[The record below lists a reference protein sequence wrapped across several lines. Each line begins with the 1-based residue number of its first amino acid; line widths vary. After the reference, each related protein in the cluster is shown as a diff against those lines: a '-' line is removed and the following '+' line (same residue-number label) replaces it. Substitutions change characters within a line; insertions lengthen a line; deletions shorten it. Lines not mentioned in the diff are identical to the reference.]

1 MRAIL
6 KTIAVLAVTMFT
18 SCAKDLTNNAVSPI
32 ESETTTVTVG
42 FNETKTY
49 VGDLIDGVRKVYWS
63 EGDQIAINGNASTTI
78 AISEN
83 QRFAEFGFTCILDYP
98 YSVLYPAADYVD
110 DAHINLPSVQ
120 EAADGTF
127 ATNCAPMACVAEE
140 GDALSLHHLAS
151 VVRLQVKL
159 PAESA
164 HAEHNLAKV
173 EFRGKAGEQVSGKFA
188 IDYATATLTPTST
201 AAADQVVV
209 TKVGKTL
216 SAEEATDIFVV
227 VPAREYAQGFTV
239 RLTDKNGHY
248 MDISAGT
255 ITLIKGD
262 IKAMPLFEFVPT
274 GTITGVNIASAQEW
288 NEFVA
293 DYNAGNYAEIENF
306 TVNITNDLV
315 FEGTTSKA
323 FAQIGTFSGTIDG
336 GEFSIKGLKDSNNSV
351 VNILNEGAIVKNL
364 NIDSSSNFKFT
375 TYWYNDGVFVRE
387 NNGTLINCTNNA
399 DIAIVDANRN
409 HEFRIGGLVG
419 RNYSKGSVNECANNG
434 NLTIDSGAK
443 FQGNSFHFG
452 GIVAYNQGT
461 VSNTANNGV
470 LTLAGDNASYQ
481 YNFIGGIVGQNEGTV
496 SGCTNGAYATITS
509 TLVTNRHFVGGIV
522 GWNKGTCTGN
532 TNNADIDYS
541 PTAFGGKNPWLYVGG
556 VVGGI
561 ESGTINSNTNT
572 GSISNSTS
580 KTHGGVGGIVGTI
593 NSSATTFE
601 LKNNSVASS
610 ATISSTA
617 TGGNMGVGGLIGNSH
632 DWAGTIDLKG
642 DTGKIECKVEGG
654 TTGSACGLGG
664 VVGLSYKGP
673 KFKNVTNCA
682 CVITMRNNAN
692 NASAGGIVGRINEAT
707 EITDCVYKGNI
718 TVTGTSSNTSLVGGI
733 AGYLV
738 KASVVSGC
746 KYYGNIVVETTKSH
760 FGGIIGHDS
769 SGNTISNSS
778 CGGVFAGITVDT
790 DELALQYVSRAGYG
804 IENSASNSTCTNI
817 TYWNGN

>member
-1 MRAIL
+1 MGTIL
-6 KTIAVLAVTMFT
+6 KTIAVLAVTVFT
-18 SCAKDLTNNAVSPI
+18 GCIKEFTNEAVAPSKD
-32 ESETTTVTVG
+32 ETTTITVG

-49 VGDLIDGVRKVYWS
+49 LGELIDGVRKVYWS
-63 EGDQIAINGNASTTI
+63 EGDKIAINGNASTTI

-110 DAHINLPSVQ
+110 EAHINLPSVQ
-120 EAADGTF
+120 ESADGTF
-127 ATNCAPMACVAEE
+127 ATNCAPMACVAGED
-140 GDALSLHHLAS
+140 DAVTLHHLTS
-151 VVRLQVKL
+151 IVRLQVKL
-159 PAESA
+159 PADSD
-164 HAEHNLAKV
+164 HAAHNLAKV
-173 EFRGKAGEQVSGKFA
+173 EFRGRADEQVSGKFA

-201 AAADQVVV
+201 AAADQVVA

-216 SAEEATDIFVV
+216 SAEETTDIFVV
-227 VPAREYAQGFTV
+227 VPAGEYAQGFTV
-239 RLTDKNGHY
+239 RLIDKNGHY
-248 MDISAGT
+248 MDISAGA
-255 ITLIKGD
+255 ITLTKGD
-262 IKAMPLFEFVPT
+262 IKAMPPFEFVPT

-293 DYNAGNYAEIENF
+293 DYNAGNYAEIVDLK
-306 TVNITNDLV
+306 VNIIDDLV
-315 FEGTTSKA
+315 FDETTSKT
-323 FAQIGTFSGTIDG
+323 FVQLGTFNGTIDG
-336 GEFSIKGLKDSNNSV
+336 GNFSIKGLKDSNNSV
-351 VNILNEGAIVKNL
+351 VNILSEGAIVKNL

-387 NNGTLINCTNNA
+387 NKGSLQNCTNNA
-399 DIAIVDANRN
+399 DITIVDAGRD

-419 RNYSKGSVNECANNG
+419 RNYSTGSVSGCTNTG
-434 NLTIDSGAK
+434 DLTIDSGAK
-443 FQGNSFHFG
+443 FNGNSFHFG
-452 GIVAYNQGT
+452 GIVAYNQGVVLNST
-461 VSNTANNGV
+461 NNGV

-481 YNFIGGIVGQNEGTV
+481 YNFIGGIVGQNEGSV
-496 SGCTNGAYATITS
+496 SGCTNGEYATITS
-509 TLVTNRHFVGGIV
+509 TLVTNRHFVGGVV

-541 PTAFGGKNPWLYVGG
+541 PTSFGGKNPWLYLGG
-556 VVGGI
+556 IVGGI

-593 NSSATTFE
+593 NSTATTFE
-601 LKNNSVASS
+601 LKNNSVTSS
-610 ATISSTA
+610 ATINSTA

-632 DWAGTIDLKG
+632 DWAGTIDLAG

-673 KFKNVTNCA
+673 KVKNVTNCA
-682 CVITMRNNAN
+682 CTITVRNNAN
-692 NASAGGIVGRINEAT
+692 NASAGGIVGRIGEAT
-707 EITDCVYKGNI
+707 EITNCVYKGNI

-778 CGGVFAGITVDT
+778 CGGVFAGITVNT
-790 DELALQYVSRAGYG
+790 DALALQYVSRAGYG
-804 IENSASNSTCTNI
+804 IANSASNSTCTNI